1 MVASLNSEIKKLIRS
16 GRKTKLGESLTKRGF
31 VWVTINDHLF
41 HIYVKKQGKDYR
53 FDYNTDTE
61 KLSFQDKKYSIKISD
76 VPIEVERLSENPM
89 KTKDGGVWQYCKD
102 KTRSIYHDF
111 TSGLILELTSDDFYV
126 YASVLG
132 EENSRYTFLKSLY
145 KTKEILESVEN
156 NWFKNSE
163 RERIIRLLRE
173 NNIDYMESDGDFC
186 FNRVSYTYNPKTK
199 IICEFDGLQITHK
212 YGMPLKEFLLQRML
226 RSWKQSYKNRL
237 EKYVS
242 SLCQ

>member
-1 MVASLNSEIKKLIRS
+1 MVASLNSEVKKLIRS
-16 GRKTKLGESLTKRGF
+16 EHKTRLGASLTKRGF
-31 VWVTINDHLF
+31 VWATICDHLF
-41 HIYVKKQGKDYR
+41 YINARKQGKNIR
-53 FDYNTDTE
+53 FKYNTDTE
-61 KLSFQDKKYSIKISD
+61 KLSFQDKEYSVRLDD
-76 VPIEVERLSENPM
+76 VPIEVERLSENPI
-89 KTKDGGVWQYCKD
+89 KTKGGGVWQYYKD
-102 KTRSIYHDF
+102 KNRSVYHDF
-111 TSGLILELTSDDFYV
+111 VSGLILGLTSDDFYV
-126 YASVLG
+126 YAAVLE

-226 RSWKQSYKNRL
+226 RPWKQSYKNRL